1 MRRLGL
7 LLEASPTG
15 TVNCLKAR
23 QRSEV
28 KKYLFSRAIIPV
40 DEYSGDSA
48 LQLCYF
54 FVMNS

>member
-1 MRRLGL
+1 MFNAELSVFLKGEIEAAALVRRLGL

-28 KKYLFSRAIIPV
+28 K
-40 DEYSGDSA
+40 
-48 LQLCYF
+48 
-54 FVMNS
+54 